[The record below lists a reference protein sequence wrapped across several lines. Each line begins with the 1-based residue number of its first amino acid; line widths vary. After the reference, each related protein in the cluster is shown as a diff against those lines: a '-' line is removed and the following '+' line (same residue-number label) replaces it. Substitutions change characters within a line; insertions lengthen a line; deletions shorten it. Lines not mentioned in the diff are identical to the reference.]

1 MAQTITLYKI
11 FVASPSDLSDER
23 SLLEEVI
30 DELNISTFNN
40 SDIKVELIKWETHA
54 NPDIGEY
61 PQNVINK
68 DIGNNYD
75 IFIGILW
82 SKFGSATPNYKSGTE
97 EEFYNAY
104 KRYRESHSVKIMF
117 YFKQEPI
124 PIDLIDPESIKS
136 IRKFKSE
143 LGEKGLLY
151 WDYNTTEE
159 FQKLL
164 RIQLARKIQELNQ
177 VSKDKPVLIE
187 KVEVVPELED
197 ELGIIDYIENGTE
210 YFDDIE
216 DIILRMTDSIE
227 WIGKRFNERT
237 EEINKHTIL
246 NPQMGTKTKKRLI
259 NAAAEDMQSFNSR
272 LKVEVP
278 LFSEKYQKG
287 IDCFSNALKLGAEL
301 KADEIEDIENTIEAI
316 MFFISSISSSRQTC
330 IEFRDSMNEFPRM
343 TKELNHAK
351 RISSSILTSLIDEF
365 ETAINLAEA
374 LQTEFEEYKKKY

>member
-23 SLLEEVI
+23 FLLEEVI
-30 DELNISTFNN
+30 EELNMSTFNN

-68 DIGNNYD
+68 DIGNEYD

-104 KRYRESHSVKIMF
+104 KRYRESRSVKIMF

-136 IRKFKSE
+136 IRKFKIE

-177 VSKDKPVLIE
+177 VSITKPVLIE
-187 KVEVVPELED
+187 KIEVVPVMEE
-197 ELGIIDYIENGTE
+197 ELGILDYIENGIE

-216 DIILRMTDSIE
+216 EIIHRMTDSIE
-227 WIGKRFNERT
+227 WIGNRFNERT
-237 EEINKHTIL
+237 EEINKHTML
-246 NPQMGTKTKKRLI
+246 NPQMGTKTKRRLI

-272 LKVEVP
+272 LKVEIP

-301 KADEIEDIENTIEAI
+301 KADEIEDIENTIESI
-316 MFFISSISSSRQTC
+316 VFFINSISSSRQTC
-330 IEFRDSMNEFPRM
+330 MEFRDSMNEFPRM

-351 RISSSILTSLIDEF
+351 RLSSSILSSLIDEF
-365 ETAINLAEA
+365 ETVGNLAEA
-374 LQTEFEEYKKKY
+374 LKTEFEEYKKKY